1 MEQPELDVAY
11 WEIHGRLEK
20 GSARPLGRD
29 VVVLS
34 NIDQGMEASPAA
46 RGLSVRYVARGC
58 ENYRIGGRGYRLEA
72 GQVMIAPHE
81 GGAECEVRRVDRS
94 GTLGVCTL
102 VRGASDALDW
112 VYGPLVVGADCT
124 SIGPLLRQTAK
135 ALASG
140 GGAKNQIAHQLI
152 GGLRSELPAVAQAVL
167 AQAAAVA
174 GTKPATRFEMVR
186 RANLA
191 QAYLHATTDHAVDLD
206 ELAAVVGISP
216 FRLLAA
222 FQHCFGESPA
232 SYHRKLRL
240 RLVIEEAARRDMP
253 LSAVA
258 EQFGFAGVSSFSHT
272 YRRVFGRAP
281 VWSKGEPS

>member
-1 MEQPELDVAY
+1 
-11 WEIHGRLEK
+11 
-20 GSARPLGRD
+20 
-29 VVVLS
+29 
-34 NIDQGMEASPAA
+34 
-46 RGLSVRYVARGC
+46 
-58 ENYRIGGRGYRLEA
+58 
-72 GQVMIAPHE
+72 
-81 GGAECEVRRVDRS
+81 
-94 GTLGVCTL
+94 L

-152 GGLRSELPAVAQAVL
+152 GGLRAELPAVAQVVL

-191 QAYLHATTDHAVDLD
+191 QAYLHGATDHAVELD